1 LALPVL
7 VGLIAAVATVAAYK
21 PADDLAA
28 LKGTRAP
35 ILPAGPV
42 SWACRESVPA
52 LLPSRWFEEGPR
64 YLANLIF
71 TPEVL
76 PKGGPMRDFVI
87 HVTDRPGEIARVANA
102 LARRDVNIKSITGMG
117 VANQGLIRVIADDI
131 DAART
136 ALRESNIRFEEAE
149 LVTVLLENKA
159 GELGGVAGKLANA
172 GLNVQA
178 LYVIGLEGDLVEL
191 AFAVDDAKKAK
202 KALE

>member
-1 LALPVL
+1 
-7 VGLIAAVATVAAYK
+7 
-21 PADDLAA
+21 
-28 LKGTRAP
+28 
-35 ILPAGPV
+35 
-42 SWACRESVPA
+42 
-52 LLPSRWFEEGPR
+52 
-64 YLANLIF
+64 
-71 TPEVL
+71 
-76 PKGGPMRDFVI
+76 MRDFVI

-136 ALRESNIRFEEAE
+136 ALRESNIRFEEGE
-149 LVTVLLENKA
+149 LATVLLENKA
-159 GELGGVAGKLANA
+159 GELAGVAAKLANA